1 MEEIN
6 EENIFGALRS
16 VYRYKEMTDESVPE
30 ILIDSEAELLKK
42 RFAMLNAAEIYTL
55 IMLWPDYLT
64 EQVTNQLIDEQE
76 FENHLLTL
84 N

>member
-6 EENIFGALRS
+6 EERIFGALRS

-30 ILIDSEAELLKK
+30 ILIETEADLLKR
-42 RFAMLNAAEIYTL
+42 RFALLSAAEIYTL
-55 IMLWPDYLT
+55 IALWPDYLT
-64 EQVTNQLIDEQE
+64 EQATIKLIDEQE